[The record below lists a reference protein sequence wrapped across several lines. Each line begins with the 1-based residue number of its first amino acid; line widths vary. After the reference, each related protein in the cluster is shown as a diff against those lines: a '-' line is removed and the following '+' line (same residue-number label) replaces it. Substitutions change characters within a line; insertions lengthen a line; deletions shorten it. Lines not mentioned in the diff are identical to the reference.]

1 MSKIF
6 LVKSFVE
13 VNAHT
18 LEDMLVVRGLTRFDI
33 ETAIKE
39 GLDEHFGDS
48 DEYEFIDSFY
58 TQKDDVD
65 LGNFHIQEIGE
76 VEAVALEKFVGTK
89 SFGYGLLSYIEI
101 K

>member
-13 VNAHT
+13 VNDHT
-18 LEDMLVVRGLTRFDI
+18 LEDMRVVRGLTRFDI

-39 GLDEHFGDS
+39 GLDELFDDS
-48 DEYEFIDSFY
+48 EEYEFIESFY
-58 TQKDDVD
+58 TQKDDVG

-76 VEAVALEKFVGTK
+76 VEAVALEKFIGTK
-89 SFGYGLLSYIEI
+89 SFGYGLLSHIDI